1 MVREREER
9 SQKSEQNRAQNI
21 SFRKEQF
28 SASFSVEMKLKFN
41 TNLVEIEINDVQ
53 SCV

>member
-28 SASFSVEMKLKFN
+28 SASFSVEMKLK
-41 TNLVEIEINDVQ
+41 TNLVEIELNDVQ